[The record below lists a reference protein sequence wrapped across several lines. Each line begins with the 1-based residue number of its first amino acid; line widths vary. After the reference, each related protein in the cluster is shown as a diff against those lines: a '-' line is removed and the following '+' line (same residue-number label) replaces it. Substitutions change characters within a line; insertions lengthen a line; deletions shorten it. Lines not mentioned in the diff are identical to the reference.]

1 MAYNILKSSIVS
13 LILTLLIATPVF
25 AGVDVTTGTSNLSLT
40 IGQGN
45 FTLTVDP
52 TAGLQ
57 AVTVSTV
64 SQTTYTG
71 LSVGNDTGDI
81 LVQVDD
87 ARGANT
93 PAGWSI
99 TATVSKLVQTLT
111 AEQITNGETAAT
123 IPVTNFTNNFSTVT
137 AAVGSPT
144 ANITPGTGAAV
155 VDGNTD
161 GVSDPF
167 SVLVASAGT
176 GQGNYQLD
184 MGFSL
189 VVDPNQPAGNYTGNV
204 IVTRI

>member
-71 LSVGNDTGDI
+71 LSVGNDTSDI

-99 TATVSKLVQTLT
+99 TATVSKLVQT
-111 AEQITNGETAAT
+111 ADNSVI

-155 VDGNTD
+155 VDTNSD

-189 VVDPNQPAGNYTGNV
+189 VVDPNQPAGDYTGNV